1 MLPSLISAANCRLNS
16 PHFYLIGGDGKDWSI
31 SRPAQIGNVF
41 RFTIQ
46 DSPAYAGRDC
56 CLGHLDHFGAHRL
69 HDDRIGTL
77 CAILDYLDQ
86 LLGLV
91 DGVIVGVKNLD
102 FHAEP
107 GSCLCS

>member
-1 MLPSLISAANCRLNS
+1 MPLVR
-16 PHFYLIGGDGKDWSI
+16 
-31 SRPAQIGNVF
+31 GNVF

-46 DSPAYAGRDC
+46 DSPAYAGCDC
-56 CLGHLDHFGAHRL
+56 GPGHLDHFSTHRL
-69 HDDRIGTL
+69 HDDGIGTL
-77 CAILDYLDQ
+77 CAVLDYLDQ

-107 GSCLCS
+107 GSSSVAAAACSAW